1 MSNRSTCIYVI
12 YHLLMFRDL
21 YSGLLSNPQVI
32 FRAGSRVSFRGAP
45 LSDCCH
51 SWNLFANMHITIIL
65 YVTPSKSFKITFC
78 HNVIGVLE
86 IEFMPTYICT
96 IIHDFFLPSLYHNL
110 IVTVQGI
117 ASYKVLSLDSKRE
130 GREM

>member
-1 MSNRSTCIYVI
+1 MI
-12 YHLLMFRDL
+12 YHLLVFRGL
-21 YSGLLSNPQVI
+21 YSGLQSSPQVI
-32 FRAGSRVSFRGAP
+32 SRAGSRVYLGGPP
-45 LSDCCH
+45 LPECCP
-51 SWNLFANMHITIIL
+51 SWNLFANMHTTITP

-78 HNVIGVLE
+78 HNVLE
-86 IEFMPTYICT
+86 IDFMPTYICT

-117 ASYKVLSLDSKRE
+117 AFYKVLSLDSKRE